1 MIIKIKSIEISLIIL
16 VLLGLVIPPIPFL
29 SQIENQVSASET
41 KITQEPLPESLPEA
55 FSLPGRIEATGTYFE
70 IKESEYITVTLK
82 SNEEITIALELTP
95 EMISLN
101 IGSSTNST
109 SANLTIGGL
118 IPRETYY
125 KYQDSFENEAV
136 FVSDENGSYTWT
148 QDLIQF
154 HHVWIQKEKEPILSS
169 EDCSN
174 YDNLDNSTLTSTLKI
189 TTTPLSIIY
198 VPDDYLTIQSAVDA
212 ATTGDTI
219 IVRDGTY
226 IENINLNKENLT
238 VKSENGADKTI
249 IQAADSNNNVFKIT
263 ADYVTIDGFT
273 IKGGSSGVYIGERAW
288 LKVADY
294 STISNNNILGN
305 NKGISLADVFWC
317 SPYGWPCFID
327 GSDVNLITNNVIS
340 NSNIGIELVRIS
352 NNNTIKNN
360 NISNSSFGIWLYESW
375 GNKFTNN
382 IISNNGRGIQIIRGY
397 SNIILDNTISNNSNY
412 GFFFLLFF
420 WQQNIP

>member
-327 GSDVNLITNNVIS
+327 GFDGNLITNNVIS

-412 GFFFLLFF
+412 GFFSYYSFG
-420 WQQNIP
+420 NKI

>member
-29 SQIENQVSASET
+29 NQIENQVSASET

-327 GSDVNLITNNVIS
+327 GSDGNLITNNVIS

>member
-327 GSDVNLITNNVIS
+327 GSDGNLITNNVIS